1 MDGVPLLVDT
11 GTSTYAPG
19 PVRDY
24 ERSTAAHNTVEVDG
38 ADSTEVWGAFR
49 AARRAR
55 VGEVVARADGG
66 VLTVEAAHDGFRRL
80 PGRPV
85 HRRRWS
91 LSGDRA
97 AGRRPGQRD
106 GRACGDGALAPGARV
121 GLRLAGGAAAV
132 HTPAGEFRVG
142 GHRVAPGQRW
152 PPSHAPVA
160 TGFGRTVDAPVLICR
175 IQAELP
181 VRISTAWRRA
191 GDPQLMSAG
200 EPAFAFGRTT

>member
-38 ADSTEVWGAFR
+38 ANSTEVWGAFR

-55 VGEVVARADGG
+55 VGKVVARDDGG
-66 VLTVEAAHDGFRRL
+66 VLMAGAAHDGYRGL

-85 HRRRWS
+85 HHRQWV
-91 LSGDRA
+91 LSGTELRVEDLVSGTGEHSVTVRWH
-97 AGRRPGQRD
+97 
-106 GRACGDGALAPGARV
+106 LAPGSA
-121 GLRLAGGAAAV
+121 LRLGDGEAAV
-132 HTPAGEFRVG
+132 HTPGGDFRVG
-142 GHRVAPGQRW
+142 VTASHPVALAAE
-152 PPSHAPVA
+152 HAPLA
-160 TGFGRTVDAPVLICR
+160 TGFGRTVDAPVLVCR
-175 IQAELP
+175 TQAELP

-191 GDPQLMSAG
+191 GDLQLMSAG
-200 EPAFAFGRTT
+200 EPAFAFGGAT